1 MPKQRITILPL
12 RLANQIAA
20 GEVVERPASVIKELL
35 ENSIDA
41 EANRIDIHLE
51 KGGMQLIRVRDNGH
65 GIHKDD
71 LALALSRHATS
82 KINTLEDL
90 EAIITLGF
98 RGEALASISSV
109 SRLILKSANNHQALG
124 WALDTEGVETNT
136 KLAPTAHP
144 QGTTIEV
151 RDLFFNVPARRKFL
165 RREQTEFNHID
176 DIIKSIALSHF
187 PITFLVHH
195 NQQLIRNYRS
205 AATEIEQEK
214 RIADICGAPF
224 IENSLRIEAEG
235 PGMQLWGWIAKPT
248 FSRSQSDLQYC
259 FVNGRIV
266 KDKLISHAIRQAYQD
281 VMYHDRQAAYVL
293 YFEIDPTIVDVNVHP
308 TKREVRF
315 RDSRMVHDF
324 LFHQLH
330 QVIKDLRPGKQY
342 QANTFQ
348 SAPNTHSVQE
358 QMGVYSQLHNPSFLS
373 QNKPS
378 IEIFEPPVQE
388 LLPSKTP
395 TQTEIPPLGYA
406 VAQLHGIYVLAQN
419 QHGLILVDMHAA
431 HERITYEALKKELAT
446 QNIQRQHLLVPID
459 IALNEKETDTAIQHN
474 EFLEQLGIQID
485 RAGPEAIVVRQVPA
499 LLKDTSIE
507 QLVRDVIADLIEY
520 GMSQRIQENLHEILA
535 SMACHSSIR
544 AHHELT
550 LTEMN
555 ALLRKMENTECIG
568 QCNHGRPTWVQLSLH
583 QLDKLF
589 MRGQ

>member
-151 RDLFFNVPARRKFL
+151 RNLFFNVPARRKFL